1 MMIFPR
7 RKTKER
13 PKKDPNRQQPST
25 HAAQTLW
32 RLYYYV
38 GIFKWRRRRIY
49 LDSFMDQLDIDKPK
63 QNTRT
68 DIPTIVIVTTER

>member
-13 PKKDPNRQQPST
+13 PKPTTTST
-25 HAAQTLW
+25 HAPQTLW